1 MMEIETMSAKILPA
15 IVAGLLLGT
24 TSLTS
29 AQALVV
35 PQYGYNYSY
44 YASPVYPPEVTFGF
58 GAAPGYVAPGYY
70 APGYYGY
77 AGRPTGK
84 TMPMGGRNCEL
95 IRGEPRLT
103 VASCSREKENHPT
116 WPVG

>member
-15 IVAGLLLGT
+15 IAAGLLLGT

-44 YASPVYPPEVTFGF
+44 YAAPVYPPEVTFGF

-77 AGRPTGK
+77 APPAYVAPPYTGWNNA
-84 TMPMGGRNCEL
+84 GWGY
-95 IRGEPRLT
+95 
-103 VASCSREKENHPT
+103 
-116 WPVG
+116 W